1 MEKYEDDFHYLFMI
15 AGFLIHI
22 FLLIKKKKISAAED
36 LFRNKMKKALKNKY
50 KYHNIIWK

>member
-50 KYHNIIWK
+50 KYHNII

>member
-15 AGFLIHI
+15 VGFLIHI
-22 FLLIKKKKISAAED
+22 FLLIKKKISATED